1 MPVSAPKSHL
11 SKQRVSIR
19 YLINCSAEVF
29 GMFNIKKEF
38 EPKVVE
44 KSEEAFNRI
53 SERLS

>member
-11 SKQRVSIR
+11 SKQRVSI
-19 YLINCSAEVF
+19 SAEVF